1 MLKVINENDI
11 SVAVDFSFKFS
22 QRPETSSYPLYED
35 RNKIEE
41 NFKKS
46 LYKNNSKLLGYY
58 ENNKLIAVIN
68 FFFIES
74 EKYLQTTGV
83 YIASKYNEVMNELML
98 KLRREYSNY
107 RALFGFPKENID
119 ANNFFV
125 ENDYKCIDSCL
136 DMRLNTIN
144 LKGIKRNDNISK
156 LCKDEFDSYKVFHD
170 EHFQGIYWTSERLRE
185 ALDDWKI
192 FVYRPKDTIEGSI
205 FIKVCDENT
214 MEVFGLSVSDK
225 YIGKGIEEVL
235 LSQGLENL
243 FRDKPSIKQTIF
255 FIDDVEGEDLEM
267 VQKLGF
273 DYFSSYRCYQVE
285 L

>member
-1 MLKVINENDI
+1 MLKVINKNDI
-11 SVAVDFSFKFS
+11 SVAVDFSFKLS

-83 YIASKYNEVMNELML
+83 YISSKYNEVMNDLMVM
-98 KLRREYSNY
+98 LRSEYSNY
-107 RALFGFPKENID
+107 SALFGFPKENMN
-119 ANNFFV
+119 ANNFFM
-125 ENDYKCIDSCL
+125 ENGHKCVDSCL
-136 DMRLNTIN
+136 DMRLNTVN
-144 LKGIKRNDNISK
+144 FKGIKHNDNILK
-156 LCKDEFDSYKVFHD
+156 LLKDDFDSYEAFHD
-170 EHFQGIYWTSERLRE
+170 KHFEGIYWTSERLRE
-185 ALDDWKI
+185 ALDDWNI
-192 FVYRPKDTIEGSI
+192 FVYKPKDIIEGSI
-205 FIKVCDENT
+205 FIKICDENT
-214 MEVFGLSVSDK
+214 MEVFGLSVSDE
-225 YIGKGIEEVL
+225 YIGIGIETVL

-243 FRDKPSIKQTIF
+243 FKHNPSINKSIF
-255 FIDDVEGEDLEM
+255 FIDDVESEELEM

-273 DYFSSYRCYQVE
+273 NYFSSYRCYQVW